1 MYFSDVKIGS
11 WQPAE
16 NVEIQIPCMF
26 LVQTDGSKPEFAQ
39 KTFVDVVNLGSS

>member
-1 MYFSDVKIGS
+1 MYFSNVKIGS

-26 LVQTDGSKPEFAQ
+26 LVQLEFAQ